1 MFDIIKEMFIRRSW
15 RAVKYDWQ
23 NSNTW
28 SIITIMIDKDCCNPN
43 VFNKIFKYLIEC
55 LKKLN
60 GISYTNKQ
68 VWMKE

>member
-55 LKKLN
+55 LK
-60 GISYTNKQ
+60 S
-68 VWMKE
+68 